1 MAVIVVGLMSGT
13 SMDGID
19 AATADLELDG
29 DVLRLT
35 PLGHDTRPYSADLAA
50 ALRAAL
56 PPHATTMEAVCRLDT
71 AVGHEFAAAAER
83 ARSRHPGA
91 ALVVAHGQ
99 TVFHW
104 VGDGGRVAGTLQI
117 GRPAWIAERTGLP
130 VVSDL
135 RSADVAAGGQ
145 GAPLVSLFD
154 LLLLGAGAEVPRAA
168 LNLGGIANLTVIYP
182 RRTASPGAPGAALAS
197 GAAEA
202 AGSAGAAGAAGSAGA
217 AGAAGSAGAA
227 GAAGSSG
234 SVGGAIAYDAG
245 PANALLDAAVIR
257 LSGGGE
263 TCDRGGARATRG
275 TIDEG
280 LLAVLLDDPFL
291 AQAPPKTTGKERY
304 HHGFLDAALT
314 RLGRDVGDDD
324 LLATLTA
331 HAAEV
336 AAAECRR
343 HGVAEVIVS
352 GGGTD
357 NPVLMKAL
365 AERATPARLRTI
377 DDLGIPSAGKEAY
390 AFAVLGFLT
399 WHGLPGN
406 VPSCTGARHPAILGT
421 ITPGRAPVVLPRP
434 ASTAPVRL
442 VVTSA

>member
-1 MAVIVVGLMSGT
+1 VIVVGLMSGT

-19 AATADLELDG
+19 AATADLDLDG
-29 DVLRLT
+29 DVLCLT
-35 PLGHDTRPYSADLAA
+35 PLGHDTTPYSPELAA
-50 ALRAAL
+50 ELRAAL
-56 PPHATTMEAVCRLDT
+56 PPHATTMEAVCRIDT
-71 AVGHEFAAAAER
+71 AVGQEFAAAAER
-83 ARSRHPGA
+83 ARACHPGT

-104 VGDGGRVAGTLQI
+104 IGEGGRVAGTLQL
-117 GRPAWIAERTGLP
+117 GRPAWISERTGLP

-154 LLLLGAGAEVPRAA
+154 LLLLAGADVRRAA
-168 LNLGGIANLTVIYP
+168 LNLGGIANLTIVP
-182 RRTASPGAPGAALAS
+182 AKAPPLP
-197 GAAEA
+197 A
-202 AGSAGAAGAAGSAGA
+202 AGSGPL
-217 AGAAGSAGAA
+217 
-227 GAAGSSG
+227 
-234 SVGGAIAYDAG
+234 AYDAG

-257 LSGGGE
+257 LTGGAE
-263 TCDRGGARATRG
+263 MCDRGGARAARG

-291 AQAPPKTTGKERY
+291 AQGPPKTTGKERY
-304 HHGFLDAALT
+304 HHGFLEAALA
-314 RLGRDVGDDD
+314 RLGRDVAGDD

-336 AAAECRR
+336 AGAECRR
-343 HGVAEVIVS
+343 HGLAEVVVS

-365 AERATPARLRTI
+365 AERAAPARLRSI
-377 DDLGIPSAGKEAY
+377 DDLGIPSPAKEAY

-406 VPSCTGARHPAILGT
+406 VPSCTGARHATILGT
-421 ITPGRAPVVLPRP
+421 ITPGRAPLALPPP
-434 ASTAPVRL
+434 APTGPARL
-442 VVTSA
+442 VIESA